1 MNEWINLDAK
11 EFVALIKA
19 YPNKLIHSKDL
30 FVFSGELVL
39 SYDDFSDGKVYP
51 ESRIFQEVLP
61 KEGKDIF
68 RVEKNYYESLTSTAR

>member
-1 MNEWINLDAK
+1 MNSWINVNAK

-30 FVFSGELVL
+30 IVFSGELIL
-39 SYDDFSDGKVYP
+39 NYDDFSDGKVYP

-68 RVEKNYYESLTSTAR
+68 RVEKKYYESLTPAAR